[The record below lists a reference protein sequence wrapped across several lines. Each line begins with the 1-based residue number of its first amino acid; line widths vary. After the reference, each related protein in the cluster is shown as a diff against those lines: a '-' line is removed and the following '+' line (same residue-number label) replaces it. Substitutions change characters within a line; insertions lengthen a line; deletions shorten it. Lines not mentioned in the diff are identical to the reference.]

1 MPASESPG
9 LGGLMDA
16 LARLCKLDDDV
27 IHGIIGRSA
36 SPELMARAYDR
47 LLGGISAVDGRTAM
61 RAALQADSDAID
73 SLCLSCVV
81 V

>member
-1 MPASESPG
+1 MSTSKDAG

-16 LARLCKLDDDV
+16 PARLRKLNDNM